1 MHLKE
6 EKIFMTL
13 RLIKSRGKYR
23 CALLFAIAVL
33 VCGCAAPGK
42 LEDKE
47 RFPTNTAA
55 GRHAILNTQIDRIL
69 SQGWV
74 AGRPGVSLKIIKND
88 LTLYQASK
96 GLADIN
102 ENQPITQDTIFAM
115 ASITKPMTA
124 VAIFQLL
131 EQGRL
136 ALDDRLGKW
145 ISKLPGEWRDVTL
158 EQLLSHQSRINF
170 ERLNVED
177 GMSNRDVM
185 KAVTEQQ
192 AWWTLSKEPV
202 GYSNG
207 AYILL
212 AEVIE
217 KASGQSYSD
226 YLQAHVFNVANMDG
240 ASVHPRP
247 DETGRRIARNYGVST
262 MIYGR
267 KDFLTGA
274 MGVYAS
280 TVDLER
286 FSRALLAGKLVSP
299 DSLQR
304 MTSDHSHA
312 PVSRRFD
319 SHYGYG
325 WYVPPASQGG
335 TIFWH
340 SGGADG
346 FQGLLYIDQPKGLI
360 AILLGNGGEASV
372 QVLNAVL
379 AVLNKTYP
387 D

>member
-1 MHLKE
+1 M
-6 EKIFMTL
+6 
-13 RLIKSRGKYR
+13 
-23 CALLFAIAVL
+23 ALVGNSLM
-33 VCGCAAPGK
+33 CSS
-42 LEDKE
+42 
-47 RFPTNTAA
+47 FPYVWGA
-55 GRHAILNTQIDRIL
+55 GRQAILSTRIDRIL

-88 LTLYQASK
+88 LTLYQRTK
-96 GLADIN
+96 GLADIQ
-102 ENQPITQDTIFAM
+102 ENRPIAQDTIFAL

-131 EQGRL
+131 ERGRL
-136 ALDDRLGKW
+136 SLDDRLGKW
-145 ISKLPGEWRDVTL
+145 ISNLPCEWRDVTIG
-158 EQLLSHQSRINF
+158 QLLSHQSRISF
-170 ERLNVED
+170 KGIQVED
-177 GMSNRDVM
+177 GMSNRDVL
-185 KAVTEQQ
+185 KAVMDLKRLW
-192 AWWTLSKEPV
+192 ALSNEPF
-202 GYSNG
+202 GYGNG

-217 KASGQSYSD
+217 KASGLSYAD

-240 ASVHPRP
+240 ASVHPKPNQTDRP
-247 DETGRRIARNYGVST
+247 MARNYGVST

-267 KDFLTGA
+267 NDFLTGA

-286 FSRALLAGKLVSP
+286 FSRALLAGKLISP
-299 DSLQR
+299 ASLQL
-304 MTSDHSHA
+304 MTSDQSHA
-312 PVSRRFD
+312 RVDRRFD

-325 WYVPPASQGG
+325 WFVPPASQGG

-340 SGGADG
+340 SGGVDG
-346 FQGLLYIDQPKGLI
+346 FQSLLYIDQPKGLI

-379 AVLNKTYP
+379 AVVNKTYP